1 MAEEFE
7 RFVDHSQKD
16 ILKIPLKLRNNY
28 STPLLLFSRVFPF
41 IPLQAKLNQFK
52 IFTLRMCLSC
62 LKNYFHGLISVLY
75 INYIKNVS
83 FKNMS

>member
-7 RFVDHSQKD
+7 RFVDHSQKE

-41 IPLQAKLNQFK
+41 IPLQAKLNQF
-52 IFTLRMCLSC
+52 
-62 LKNYFHGLISVLY
+62 
-75 INYIKNVS
+75 
-83 FKNMS
+83 